1 MWDRGSS
8 DYPTLEN
15 SLFGRVKFVKNT
27 DFDKYKYSGYVIGFD
42 RLGTFSPANGFGR
55 NVIIF

>member
-8 DYPTLEN
+8 DYPRLEN
-15 SLFGRVKFVKNT
+15 SLFGRVKFVTNT

-42 RLGTFSPANGFGR
+42 RRGTFSPANGFGG
-55 NVIIF
+55 NAIIF